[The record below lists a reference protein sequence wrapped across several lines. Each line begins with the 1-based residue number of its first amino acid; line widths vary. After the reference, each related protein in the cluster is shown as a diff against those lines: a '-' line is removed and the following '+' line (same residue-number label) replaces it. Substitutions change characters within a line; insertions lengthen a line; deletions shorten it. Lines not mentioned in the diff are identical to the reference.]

1 MTDHLKLTDE
11 ALGEI
16 GAAVYDMHTIDGRG
30 RELLAAIRALRDAAA
45 KVCSY
50 DYDGDWRDQYDA
62 SRAITALA
70 ALLPDEPKGGG

>member
-11 ALGEI
+11 VLDMIGSLLDLHGE
-16 GAAVYDMHTIDGRG
+16 DGNG
-30 RELLAAIRALRDAAA
+30 TKDAIRALRDAAA